1 MALKMTFSNLSAKEK
16 AEHLASLIRSLNASG
31 TTGEYSNKRSNE
43 LKRQRESRFEG
54 ARVFIPPVA
63 NPERRAACLA
73 DPVAFLR
80 TYNPTGEEGFTT
92 PFAKH
97 HLAMIDAIYQRA
109 LTGGDKAVAAPRGDG
124 KSTVAIWMVIYIIL
138 ACNIRSVVI
147 IAATRKHAQKLF
159 KRFKKAFLFN
169 DMLAEDFPEISA
181 CVRDLDGAPQRAAKQ
196 HVDGQKTQIVWTQDD
211 VTFPHV
217 PGSIY
222 GGVRL
227 AYFGLDSAIR
237 GGRFQFAL
245 IDDPE
250 TREVANSE
258 EQNANVEAMIDSD
271 VAGLAFP
278 DSTISRVI
286 LTTVQNRRCYSYRV
300 TNPKIK
306 PAFAGECFGV
316 LESWPTNRELW
327 DEYIFRY
334 QTGQEKGDKDGR
346 EAMQFYLDN
355 LEAMQAGAIV
365 SNPYRFNRKSE
376 TEIDA
381 LQAFFNRVADWK
393 LPRVLAELQNDPEEE
408 EQEESIA
415 LTAGKVQSRISGLR
429 QNNLPKED
437 CKITVGMDV
446 GNSISHWVKIAW
458 FGNAT
463 GCVIDYGIM
472 ESLNIQNN
480 ADTAFLTKW
489 LVPSFLQWRTDILAE
504 NPPDFG
510 LVDSGSGKHQE
521 AVYEFVRQTGTPFA
535 PSKGFAQ
542 TKFRIGQTS
551 EDKRLFHEC
560 YATRQKSERVW
571 LYDINV
577 EYWKHWVQERFNTPT
592 FDEAMQFN
600 DGSLS
605 LFSDSENPKRH
616 LAFAHHITSEE
627 RRQQFVEGKGMVVK
641 WYEKSKNNHWL
652 DAIALAAA
660 AAGVIGVRL
669 IARESLAQPKHPQ
682 TRTRKSGISGGI
694 TLPDGRPYFA
704 TERR

>member
-1 MALKMTFSNLSAKEK
+1 MANQEPSEGSKDVQRKRDKRTAA
-16 AEHLASLIRSLNASG
+16 AEA
-31 TTGEYSNKRSNE
+31 T
-43 LKRQRESRFEG
+43 
-54 ARVFIPPVA
+54 IPPVA
-63 NPERRAACLA
+63 NPERREACLA
-73 DPVAFLR
+73 DPVLFLR
-80 TYNPTGEEGFTT
+80 TYNGTGEEGFTT

-97 HLAMIDAIYQRA
+97 HLAMIDAIHQRA
-109 LTGGDKAVAAPRGDG
+109 MTGGDKAVAAPRGDG
-124 KSTVAIWMVIYIIL
+124 KSTVAVWMLIYVIL
-138 ACNIRSVVI
+138 AGYCRSAVI

-159 KRFKKAFLFN
+159 KRLKKAFLFN
-169 DMLAEDFPEISA
+169 DLLAGDFPEISA

-196 HVDGQKTQIVWTQDD
+196 HVGGMKTQIVWTQDD

-222 GGVRL
+222 GGIRL

-237 GGRFQFAL
+237 GGRFEFAL

-258 EQNANVEAMIDSD
+258 EQHLNIEAMIDSD

-300 TNPKIK
+300 TNSKIK

-316 LESWPTNRELW
+316 LESWPTNRDLW
-327 DEYIFRY
+327 DEYIFKR

-355 LEAMQAGAIV
+355 REAMQAGAVV

-376 TEIDA
+376 TEVDA

-408 EQEESIA
+408 EREESIS
-415 LTAGKVQSRISGLR
+415 LTAGKVQSRISGLN
-429 QNNLPKED
+429 QNCLPKDD

-446 GNSISHWVKIAW
+446 GNSVSHWVKVAW
-458 FGNAT
+458 FGNAI
-463 GCVIDYGIM
+463 GCVVDYGIM
-472 ESLNIQNN
+472 ESLNVKQN
-480 ADTAFLTKW
+480 ADAAFLTKW
-489 LVPSFLQWRTDILAE
+489 LVPSFMEWRTGIMAE

-510 LVDSGSGKHQE
+510 LIDSGSGSHKE

-535 PSKGFAQ
+535 PSKGFAA
-542 TKFRIGQTS
+542 KRFFIGKPS
-551 EDKRLFHEC
+551 PERRVFYEC
-560 YATRQKSERVW
+560 YATKQSQERVW

-577 EYWKHWVQERFNTPT
+577 EYWKHWVHERFVTPT

-605 LFSDSENPKRH
+605 LFSDSQNPKRH

-627 RRQQFVEGKGMVVK
+627 RRQKFVEGKGLVSE

-652 DAIALAAA
+652 DAIALAAS
-660 AAGVIGVRL
+660 AAGCIGVRL
-669 IARESLAQPKHPQ
+669 IAMDSFTTDRVVSRRSGRVVLPSGQPHF
-682 TRTRKSGISGGI
+682 TT
-694 TLPDGRPYFA
+694 GR
-704 TERR
+704 